1 MDALFSDLRY
11 SLRLLHRAPGF
22 SAVVIVT
29 LALGIGAT
37 TALYSVAHGVLFTP
51 LPYPD
56 ANRLVMLWMG
66 RPGLQVERD
75 WLSPM
80 QFIDVREQ
88 TSAFED
94 LAIALGLT
102 ATLTGRGSPTE
113 VGYVVASSSYLRL
126 LGAVPLR
133 GRLFDE
139 SDDGG
144 SAPQVAIL
152 THDFWQRSFGG
163 DERAIGHAITLDGV
177 AHEVVGVLPEAFV
190 LDNEVLPVVRAVGH
204 LDVLLSFPFG
214 NDMYESRA
222 EIYNVVGKL
231 APGLQLER
239 AQAELDLVAARIQE
253 LREPDPNSGFF
264 LRAVPLHDEV
274 VGAIRPALIALL
286 GSVATLLLIASAN
299 VANLLLAR
307 SHAREREIQVRAALG
322 ADRGRL
328 ARQLL
333 TETVVLA
340 VPGGVLG
347 IALAFG
353 GVATVRTLG
362 TQSLPR
368 LGEIGIDVPVLL
380 FAAAVTLLTGL
391 LIGAVPAMR
400 GSYGNLAG
408 VTRRGR
414 HNLGT
419 GSLWSGVR
427 LPNVLVVG
435 EVGLCFVLLIVGGLL
450 LRTFVALQQVDP
462 GFAPENT
469 LAFRLQLSGDRYSE
483 PADRAAF
490 YDRLKVQFLERP
502 GVTGFGGVSLLPFGS
517 GISWGEVGIEDLP
530 PDRQGAGAVVAEFRV
545 ATSDYFRTMGI
556 PLLRGRFFDERDTP
570 DVPSV
575 AIIDETFAERY
586 FPDVDPIGK
595 RISDWRNEWAE
606 VVGVVGSVRHYG
618 LEGDL
623 RITRYYPYS
632 QLPWPAMFVT
642 VRTVGD
648 PEAFAPDAAAA
659 VHGLDPELAIVGTA
673 SLRRRISAS
682 LAPRRFSTALLQT
695 FSGLA
700 LVLAA
705 VGLYGVMSYRVSE
718 DTRDLGVR
726 MALGAPRSHV
736 LRMVLWQGM
745 KLAVIGLVLG
755 ASGALFVTRL
765 LASMLFGVTDS
776 DAVTFVVVTL
786 MLGAITLVASLIPA
800 RRATRLDPL
809 VAIREP

>member
-80 QFIDVREQ
+80 QFLDVREQ

-253 LREPDPNSGFF
+253 LREPDPH
-264 LRAVPLHDEV
+264 P
-274 VGAIRPALIALL
+274 
-286 GSVATLLLIASAN
+286 
-299 VANLLLAR
+299 
-307 SHAREREIQVRAALG
+307 RERPPYPI
-322 ADRGRL
+322 
-328 ARQLL
+328 
-333 TETVVLA
+333 
-340 VPGGVLG
+340 
-347 IALAFG
+347 
-353 GVATVRTLG
+353 
-362 TQSLPR
+362 
-368 LGEIGIDVPVLL
+368 
-380 FAAAVTLLTGL
+380 
-391 LIGAVPAMR
+391 
-400 GSYGNLAG
+400 
-408 VTRRGR
+408 TRN
-414 HNLGT
+414 NLGH
-419 GSLWSGVR
+419 
-427 LPNVLVVG
+427 
-435 EVGLCFVLLIVGGLL
+435 
-450 LRTFVALQQVDP
+450 
-462 GFAPENT
+462 
-469 LAFRLQLSGDRYSE
+469 GD
-483 PADRAAF
+483 
-490 YDRLKVQFLERP
+490 
-502 GVTGFGGVSLLPFGS
+502 
-517 GISWGEVGIEDLP
+517 
-530 PDRQGAGAVVAEFRV
+530 
-545 ATSDYFRTMGI
+545 
-556 PLLRGRFFDERDTP
+556 
-570 DVPSV
+570 
-575 AIIDETFAERY
+575 
-586 FPDVDPIGK
+586 
-595 RISDWRNEWAE
+595 
-606 VVGVVGSVRHYG
+606 
-618 LEGDL
+618 
-623 RITRYYPYS
+623 
-632 QLPWPAMFVT
+632 
-642 VRTVGD
+642 
-648 PEAFAPDAAAA
+648 
-659 VHGLDPELAIVGTA
+659 
-673 SLRRRISAS
+673 
-682 LAPRRFSTALLQT
+682 
-695 FSGLA
+695 
-700 LVLAA
+700 
-705 VGLYGVMSYRVSE
+705 
-718 DTRDLGVR
+718 
-726 MALGAPRSHV
+726 
-736 LRMVLWQGM
+736 
-745 KLAVIGLVLG
+745 
-755 ASGALFVTRL
+755 
-765 LASMLFGVTDS
+765 
-776 DAVTFVVVTL
+776 
-786 MLGAITLVASLIPA
+786 
-800 RRATRLDPL
+800 
-809 VAIREP
+809 